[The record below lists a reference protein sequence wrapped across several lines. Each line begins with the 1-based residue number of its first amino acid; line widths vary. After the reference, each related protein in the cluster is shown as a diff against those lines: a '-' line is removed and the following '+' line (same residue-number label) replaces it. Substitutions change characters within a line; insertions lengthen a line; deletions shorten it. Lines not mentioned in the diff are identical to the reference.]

1 MLICLKLRAGRTTI
15 QRDRD
20 MLRYVIV
27 SYSFVRQSEKKYVL
41 LVWYCFLCIFQKIA
55 FLPFEAQNVSWTR
68 KSISESEW
76 ALLARYVC
84 LHIQLIVYSDRSST
98 VQQNDSKR
106 TGHWQQNNKIHI
118 CNVQNG
124 KNTIQTIMCEVW
136 HVQIWN
142 EEISMCG
149 E

>member
-55 FLPFEAQNVSWTR
+55 FLAFEAQNVSWTR

-76 ALLARYVC
+76 ALLASYVYTYKE
-84 LHIQLIVYSDRSST
+84 LFIVTEAPQCNRMI
-98 VQQNDSKR
+98 V
-106 TGHWQQNNKIHI
+106 TGQDTDNKITRYKYAMYKMAKT
-118 CNVQNG
+118 QYR
-124 KNTIQTIMCEVW
+124 QLCEVW
-136 HVQIWN
+136 HVHIWN